1 MDDKAG
7 YALGSSISDHD
18 GRTVVGRYISFNE
31 LEMRSGFMV
40 WLVSYR
46 VKITG
51 HLPEYLLYQNLLPQ
65 I

>member
-1 MDDKAG
+1 MDDKAR
-7 YALGSSISDHD
+7 YALGSSISVHD
-18 GRTVVGRYISFNE
+18 GRTVLGRYISFNE

-46 VKITG
+46 VKIIG
-51 HLPEYLLYQNLLPQ
+51 PSPEYLLYQVLLPQ

>member
-1 MDDKAG
+1 MDDKAR
-7 YALGSSISDHD
+7 YALGRSISDHD
-18 GRTVVGRYISFNE
+18 GRTVLGRYISFNE
-31 LEMRSGFMV
+31 LEIRSGFM
-40 WLVSYR
+40 VSYR

>member
-1 MDDKAG
+1 MDDKAR

-18 GRTVVGRYISFNE
+18 GRTVLGRYISFNE
-31 LEMRSGFMV
+31 LEMRSGFMA

-51 HLPEYLLYQNLLPQ
+51 PLPEYLLYQNLLPQ